1 MTKILGTI
9 AALTIMGA
17 AALPVPASAAEHGLT
32 QTQSTEFSSQ
42 RRWHRHYYRHWGPR
56 FYGYHH
62 RYWGPRY
69 RYGYYGYPYRHYGY
83 YGYPYYHRPAL
94 AFRFGPFGF
103 GAF

>member
-17 AALPVPASAAEHGLT
+17 AALPLQASAAEHGLK
-32 QTQSTEFSSQ
+32 QAQSTELSSQ
-42 RRWHRHYYRHWGPR
+42 RHWRRHYGYRHWGPR
-56 FYGYHH
+56 
-62 RYWGPRY
+62 RYWGP
-69 RYGYYGYPYRHYGY
+69 RYGYYGYPYRYR
-83 YGYPYYHRPAL
+83 YGYPYGYYRPGL